1 MVMVAIGKYLGNGGQ
16 PTFFYQ
22 NSTITSLGDYFDVN
36 DDHENVCWSPVW
48 WKCKEP
54 VGCKSF
60 ISDQGFKILIMVV
73 KSFFFSKGQKCPAIV
88 DRALLI
94 KPWEIFLRFL
104 TTNPDSSGNWK
115 CLFENDGGKNSF
127 ESAPII
133 YWLLSQSNRPPC
145 LNCSNSEF
153 CENNWKLWSD
163 CSTLPK
169 WTRVNTK
176 LKQQTSLNILR
187 LLPGQLRVD
196 WGALFRAK
204 GPFEKVPVWMPELH
218 VLKP

>member
-1 MVMVAIGKYLGNGGQ
+1 MITIMTMVMTADPGYVLVDNPVTGHREIVVTECKKVV
-16 PTFFYQ
+16 F
-22 NSTITSLGDYFDVN
+22 
-36 DDHENVCWSPVW
+36 VCERCYRKWCQ
-48 WKCKEP
+48 K
-54 VGCKSF
+54 F
-60 ISDQGFKILIMVV
+60 L
-73 KSFFFSKGQKCPAIV
+73 SKGQKCPAIV

-133 YWLLSQSNRPPC
+133 YWLLSQSNRPLC

-187 LLPGQLRVD
+187 LLPGLEPVD
-196 WGALFRAK
+196 WGRQRSFSKK
-204 GPFEKVPVWMPELH
+204 GKGTF
-218 VLKP
+218 